1 MSRTVKILVCTV
13 LLLGI
18 LSGTAFAEG
27 KPALPG
33 YLLAILLGFGTGHFY
48 IEVDGLPLLVT
59 ELVGLGFGVVGTIL
73 ATVAAAQFLTAPT
86 ISGLTTIAV
95 WTVISGVGF
104 GIYGIARLVEIIG
117 IFIETDKQQKA
128 GVVATASLEPMF
140 ELRPDMVSAGV
151 RLRY

>member
-1 MSRTVKILVCTV
+1 MSRLTKILICTV

-18 LSGTAFAEG
+18 LSGTVFAEG

-48 IEVDGLPLLVT
+48 IEVDGLPLLVI
-59 ELVGLGFGVVGTIL
+59 EIVGLGFGVLGTLL
-73 ATVAAAQFLTAPT
+73 ATVAAAAFLTAPT

-104 GIYGIARLVEIIG
+104 GVYGIARLVEIIG
-117 IFIETDKQQKA
+117 IFIDRDKLQ
-128 GVVATASLEPMF
+128 
-140 ELRPDMVSAGV
+140 
-151 RLRY
+151 